1 MTIIIASL
9 FLPHQP
15 QFELE
20 GPLDEEHELVDSN
33 LVKINASTDSLTR
46 KRASSVHSNSPFV
59 GYNGSQELLKPVES
73 ARSRVGS
80 PVPTAGLIHEDSLSS
95 EKFME
100 SLTAHGTQTATP
112 ANPVTTDPK
121 SASAQEFF
129 SNKDI
134 SSPFGSVPGS
144 PGLDTNATGPP
155 GLVSQDSTANLL
167 KNVNKSLLY
176 QSVLNSASTSQSALE
191 GHPTH
196 PKLGQR
202 QSSGTVITPKSRAV
216 PDVNSAVVDFAKVK
230 QQQQKASLPAMKR
243 VPRTVSM
250 NSTSGKSGPSNLKY
264 SQIAKDL
271 DSTLSDDSYIS
282 ESDSDDAV
290 ANGSDSDLENEGNKE
305 YHVPK
310 FGGYSNNAKLRASL
324 LNSSHELFGRVPWK
338 IVPSLKGNGALR
350 NAVQNASAEKVITD
364 KVTWVG
370 TIGIPTDE
378 IPKEVSLKISKKLSS
393 DYDSEAVLTDDV
405 TFKGA
410 YKNFCKK
417 ILWPSLHYEIPDNPN
432 SKAFEDHSWN
442 YYRHLNQLF
451 ADKIINT
458 YRTGDT
464 IWIHDYHLMLVPEMV
479 REALPYAK
487 IGFFLHV
494 SFPSSEV
501 FRCFAQRENI
511 LKGLLGSNFVGFQTK
526 EYARHFMQTANKL
539 LMTDVIDNEIKYKG
553 KIVTVH
559 NTPVGIDL
567 FRLNS
572 QLKNERV
579 LQWRQLIQDKW
590 KDKLLIVCR
599 DQFDRVR
606 GLKKKMLA
614 YERFLKENPEYI
626 EKVTMIQICIGA
638 QKDAELERSIMIV
651 VDRINSLSSNLSTSQ
666 PVVFLHQDL
675 NFEQYLALSC
685 EADMFMVDPLREGMN
700 LTCHEFIA
708 CSEEKHSPLLLSEFT
723 GSAEILG
730 NGAILINPWDIEC
743 VSQSIKQALEMP
755 PEEKRVRWKKMVKS
769 VINNDSDNWV
779 TTSLQDINNSWEFNM
794 ERSTVFNL
802 SVDQILSDYKDS
814 KKHLFILKIS
824 EPPTYRMISILNDLS
839 AKNIVY
845 VMNSFS
851 KTTLES
857 LYSRVLNLGLIAENG
872 AYVRLNNIWYNIVEQ
887 VDWKS
892 EVVKIL
898 DDKVERLPGS
908 YYKIADSMIRFHTE
922 NAEDKDRVAGVVG
935 EAITHINTLF
945 DEKGIHAY
953 MHKNIVFVQEQG
965 LSSTATQFLLKFYN
979 SRTDA
984 YNNSSLPVTPTDMG
998 STATSRGGYFSS
1010 KGKSQYHVD
1019 FACVTGS
1026 SSPAIEPIFQLI
1038 KEETANG
1045 ALRFGYSLVY
1055 DGATSTYAKEHVDGL
1070 NELFAILQDITK
1082 SPHR

>member
-20 GPLDEEHELVDSN
+20 GPLDAKQGLVDSN
-33 LVKINASTDSLTR
+33 LVKINESTDSLSR
-46 KRASSVHSNSPFV
+46 KRASSVHSSSPFI
-59 GYNGSQELLKPVES
+59 GFESGQELLKPTETGG
-73 ARSRVGS
+73 SRVGS
-80 PVPTAGLIHEDSLSS
+80 PAPASGLIHDNSVSS

-100 SLTAHGTQTATP
+100 SLTAHGTQSATP
-112 ANPVTTDPK
+112 ANPVSTDPK

-134 SSPFGSVPGS
+134 SSPFGSMPGS
-144 PGLDTNATGPP
+144 PGLDSNAP
-155 GLVSQDSTANLL
+155 GAVSQDSTANLL

-176 QSVLNSASTSQSALE
+176 QSVLNSASGSQSALD
-191 GHPTH
+191 GK
-196 PKLGQR
+196 PKPHSR
-202 QSSGTVITPKSRAV
+202 SSSGTVITPKSRAV
-216 PDVNSAVVDFAKVK
+216 PDVHSAVVDFAKVK
-230 QQQQKASLPAMKR
+230 QQQQKSSLPAMKR

-250 NSTSGKSGPSNLKY
+250 NSGSSKSGPSHLKF
-264 SQIAKDL
+264 SQMAKDL
-271 DSTLSDDSYIS
+271 ENTFSDDSFIS
-282 ESDSDDAV
+282 ELDSDDMSLAD
-290 ANGSDSDLENEGNKE
+290 GSDSDLEVETKKK

-324 LNSSHELFGRVPWK
+324 MHSSHEIFGRVPWK

-350 NAVQNASAEKVITD
+350 NAVQNAVEEKIIQD
-364 KVTWVG
+364 KVTWIG
-370 TIGIPTDE
+370 TIGLPTDE
-378 IPKEVSLKISKKLSS
+378 VPEEVCTQISKKLSA
-393 DYDSEAVLTDDV
+393 DFQSEAVLTDDV

-410 YKNFCKK
+410 YKNFCKQ

-442 YYRHLNQLF
+442 YYRHLNRLF
-451 ADKIINT
+451 ADKIIST
-458 YRTGDT
+458 YTMGDI
-464 IWIHDYHLMLVPEMV
+464 IWIHDYHLMLVPAMV

-567 FRLNS
+567 FRLFS
-572 QLKNERV
+572 QLKQDRV

-590 KDKLLIVCR
+590 NDKKLIVCR

-614 YERFLKENPEYI
+614 YERFLRENPEYV

-638 QKDAELERSIMIV
+638 QKDAELERSVMLV
-651 VDRINSLSSNLSTSQ
+651 VDRINSLSPNISTSQ

-675 NFEQYLALSC
+675 DFEQYLALSS

-723 GSAEILG
+723 GSAEILKD
-730 NGAILINPWDIEC
+730 GALLINPWDIES
-743 VSQSIKQALEMP
+743 VSQSIKIALEMP
-755 PEEKRVRWKKMVKS
+755 AEEKRLRWKKMVKS

-779 TTSLQDINNSWEFNM
+779 DTSLQDINNSWEFNM

-802 SVDQILSDYKDS
+802 SVDQILSDYKES
-814 KKHLFILKIS
+814 KKHLFIFKIS

-872 AYVRLNNIWYNIVEQ
+872 AYVRLNNVWYNIVEQ

-922 NAEDKDRVAGVVG
+922 NAEDKDRVAAVVG

-953 MHKNIVFVQEQG
+953 LHKNIVFVQEQG

-984 YNNSSLPVTPTDMG
+984 YNNSSLPVTPTDIG
-998 STATSRGGYFSS
+998 STATSRGGYFTS

-1019 FACVTGS
+1019 FVCVTGS
-1026 SSPAIEPIFQLI
+1026 SSPAVEPIFQLI
-1038 KEETANG
+1038 KEETASG

-1070 NELFAILQDITK
+1070 NELFTILQDITK
-1082 SPHR
+1082 TPHR